1 MYLCKATSIHCSVP
15 SPQVIVVPQENG
27 ETLISVKNKQPADH
41 RLMLA
46 SGRARQHPPMR
57 LYPLIR
63 EYGRRYREGH
73 TDEKHNQNQ
82 NTIMFDLTK
91 TPLRGIVPPLV
102 TPLTD
107 NETLFGEALY

>member
-46 SGRARQHPPMR
+46 SGTAR
-57 LYPLIR
+57 
-63 EYGRRYREGH
+63 
-73 TDEKHNQNQ
+73 
-82 NTIMFDLTK
+82 
-91 TPLRGIVPPLV
+91 
-102 TPLTD
+102 
-107 NETLFGEALY
+107 